1 MSTKI
6 ADITDVAGLE
16 ACVGKTPGPMHLKVI
31 DHLDAGAQRW
41 AASSTFCFAA
51 FGDRSGEN
59 DLRITAC
66 GGEPGFA
73 HAIDGSTLALSLAA
87 MDDASTA
94 QVGHGFGALF
104 LMPGIGE
111 TLRVN
116 GRVAGI
122 DRERIEIA
130 VEECFVH
137 CAKALI
143 RSGFWSAQPG
153 ATAPSDDEAFLCAS
167 RFMALAT
174 MDAQGRAD
182 VSPKGDPQG
191 AMLRLHEGAVWYA
204 DRPGNRRVDGFRN
217 ILTQPR
223 IAAIALVPGST
234 RIALVSGMARISTE
248 ARPRELFTVEG
259 KTPIVATRVEHPR
272 IQLRESPAVARARL
286 WPVREIA
293 HGIDPAALMV
303 AHVKHS
309 KGKGLQASLVR
320 AAISIPGFME
330 KGLEIDYKRNLY

>member
-1 MSTKI
+1 MSTDI
-6 ADITDVAGLE
+6 ADVAGLE
-16 ACVGKTPGPMHLKVI
+16 ACIGKTPGPMHLKVI

-51 FGDRSGEN
+51 FGDRSGQS
-59 DLRITAC
+59 DLRISAC
-66 GGEPGFA
+66 GGEPGFT
-73 HAIDGSTLALSLAA
+73 HAVDTSTLALSRAA
-87 MDDASTA
+87 MDDASIA
-94 QVGHGFGALF
+94 RIGQGFGALF
-104 LMPGIGE
+104 LTPGIGE

-116 GRVAGI
+116 GRVAAIG
-122 DRERIEIA
+122 DDRIEIA

-153 ATAPSDDEAFLCAS
+153 VTAPSDDEAFLLAS

-204 DRPGNRRVDGFRN
+204 DRPGNRRADGFRN

-223 IAAIALVPGST
+223 IAAVVLIPGST
-234 RIALVSGMARISTE
+234 QLAIVSGTARISTDM
-248 ARPRELFTVEG
+248 RMRERFTVEG
-259 KTPIVATRVEHPR
+259 KTPIVATRVEYPR
-272 IQLRESPAVARARL
+272 IQLRESQAVGRARL
-286 WPVREIA
+286 WPVGQVA
-293 HGIDPAALMV
+293 QGIDPAALMV

-320 AAISIPGFME
+320 AALSVPGFME

>member
-1 MSTKI
+1 MST
-6 ADITDVAGLE
+6 DITDVAGLE
-16 ACVGKTPGPMHLKVI
+16 ACIGKTPGAMHLKLI

-41 AASSTFCFAA
+41 VASSAFCFAA
-51 FGDRSGEN
+51 FGDRSGQN

-73 HAIDGSTLALSLAA
+73 YAIDGSTLAVSRAA
-87 MDDASTA
+87 MDDASVA
-94 QVGHGFGALF
+94 QLGQGFGALF
-104 LMPGIGE
+104 LTPGIGE

-116 GRVAGI
+116 GRVAAI
-122 DRERIEIA
+122 DGERIEIA
-130 VEECFVH
+130 VDECFVH

-143 RSGFWSAQPG
+143 RSGFWSAQP
-153 ATAPSDDEAFLCAS
+153 AAAAPDDDEAFLFAS

-204 DRPGNRRVDGFRN
+204 DRPGNRRADGFRN

-223 IAAIALVPGST
+223 IATMALIPGSMQV
-234 RIALVSGMARISTE
+234 ALVSGIARISTD
-248 ARPRELFTVEG
+248 ARMRELFAVEG

-272 IQLRESPAVARARL
+272 IELRESQAVARARL
-286 WPVREIA
+286 WPVGAISQ
-293 HGIDPAALMV
+293 GIDPAALMV

-320 AAISIPGFME
+320 AALSVPGFME

>member
-1 MSTKI
+1 MST
-6 ADITDVAGLE
+6 DITDVAGLE
-16 ACVGKTPGPMHLKVI
+16 ACLGKTPGPMHLKVI
-31 DHLDAGAQRW
+31 DHLDAGARRW
-41 AASSTFCFAA
+41 AANSTFCFAA
-51 FGDRSGEN
+51 FGERSGS

-66 GGEPGFA
+66 GGEPGLA
-73 HAIDGSTLALSLAA
+73 HAIDRSTLALSRAA
-87 MDDASTA
+87 MDDASVA
-94 QVGHGFGALF
+94 QLGQGFGALF
-104 LMPGIGE
+104 LAPGIGE

-122 DRERIEIA
+122 EGERIEIA
-130 VEECFVH
+130 VDECFVH

-143 RSGFWSAQPG
+143 RSGFWSAQPAAAAAG
-153 ATAPSDDEAFLCAS
+153 PNDDEAFLFAS

-191 AMLRLHEGAVWYA
+191 AMLRLHEGAIWYA
-204 DRPGNRRVDGFRN
+204 DRPGNRRADGFRN

-223 IAAIALVPGST
+223 IAALALIPGST
-234 RIALVSGMARISTE
+234 QVALVSGTARISTD
-248 ARPRELFTVEG
+248 ARVRELFAVEG
-259 KTPIVATRVEHPR
+259 KTPIVVTRVEHPR
-272 IQLRESPAVARARL
+272 IELRESEALARARL
-286 WPVREIA
+286 WPLGAIA
-293 HGIDPAALMV
+293 QGIDPAALMV

-320 AAISIPGFME
+320 AALSVPGFME